1 MIMLS
6 EHLEKISKIGAV
18 DSICYL
24 AHWLSVGV
32 NSIDDMLKC
41 IQGQPNV
48 KISEV
53 RPILGLFEL
62 MSLIKFNG
70 NKIISTD
77 ILINNASN
85 SEKFQ
90 DWFTPEY
97 IAFVIRHNIIDR
109 NGISYSIANNN
120 YILSPT
126 AINPRKY
133 ACFRN
138 LLIDLGI
145 IEYLPGK
152 GYLINKLL
160 VQALLHD
167 ENTKISEEELL
178 DNLEKQKE
186 QGKEGEEFVLRYE
199 RKRITKEDLRCRIE
213 RISKLDVSA
222 GFDIVSFNDN
232 DSTNFDRFIEVKT
245 YIGRPHFYWSKNEIE
260 KAQLMGDA
268 YYVYLVDFQQIRQE
282 NYVPLCIS
290 NPIRNIILAT
300 DWMKTTQELFVEPLY
315 VDGYSNKFHT
325 STELQDGDK
334 PEFKLGIY
342 SNEPS
347 IQTLVDTAISI
358 GMDSILALKFILSNI
373 NDLNSGLYQCYLE
386 RLEDAERRF
395 GSDM

>member
-18 DSICYL
+18 DSISYL

-32 NSIDDMLKC
+32 NSIDDILKC

-62 MSLIKFNG
+62 MSLIKFYG

-77 ILINNASN
+77 TLINNASN

-145 IEYLPGK
+145 IDYLPGK

-160 VQALLHD
+160 TQALLHA
-167 ENTKISEEELL
+167 ENNKISEEELL

-199 RKRITKEDLRCRIE
+199 QNRITKEDLRCKIE
-213 RISKLDVSA
+213 RISGLDVSA
-222 GFDIVSFNDN
+222 GFDIVSFNNN

-300 DWMKTTQELFVEPLY
+300 DWMKTTQELLVEPLY

-325 STELQDGDK
+325 STKLQDGDK

-342 SNEPS
+342 SNELS
-347 IQTLVDTAISI
+347 IQTLADTAISLGI
-358 GMDSILALKFILSNI
+358 DSVRALKYILNNI
-373 NDLNSGLYQCYLE
+373 IDRNSEIYQPYLK
-386 RLEDAERRF
+386 RLEDAERQF
-395 GSDM
+395 GSNL